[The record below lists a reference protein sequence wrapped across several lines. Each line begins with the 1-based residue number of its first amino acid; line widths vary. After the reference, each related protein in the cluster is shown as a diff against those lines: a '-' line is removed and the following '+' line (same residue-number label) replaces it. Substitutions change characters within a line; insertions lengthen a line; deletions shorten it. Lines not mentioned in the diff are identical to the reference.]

1 MTSLPAMRLG
11 LAGLRGC
18 LAVGCHADV
27 VVFDAETVGSD
38 ATFEAPH
45 QYARG
50 ISTVIVNGAPVVVG
64 GLFTG
69 VRPGRVLRRQ

>member
-1 MTSLPAMRLG
+1 
-11 LAGLRGC
+11 
-18 LAVGCHADV
+18 V

-64 GLFTG
+64 GLCTG